1 MPRENDDV
9 AIRFEILGD
18 LRVRDGEEPIPVP
31 SRRQRKL
38 LAILLAAR
46 DRAVTVDRLMDLMW
60 DGDVEAGSKSALR
73 FHISKLRSA
82 LEPGTPA
89 RDSVIETVATGY
101 RMAVP
106 PEFVD
111 AWNLEQTAQD
121 ALGEAGTNPAPATE
135 VLSRIVASRGQLLND
150 FIYDEFAQAPRRT
163 WDEFALTAAQ
173 TCAELLLRSQDPQS
187 VIEMLTPLLAE
198 EPYRE
203 GLASQLV
210 LALHDADRHVEAVR
224 VFDQTRDQLA
234 EVGAEPGPALRASLQ
249 TVIRS
254 TSTDAARTPARH
266 NIPVRTTRLLGRTAI
281 LERLAEI
288 LDRSGSV
295 RIAGIPGVGKSSLV
309 ASYAQSQVGELADG
323 VFWIAARNSPGLTH
337 ELARVVSPRLARP
350 VDPANAAT
358 VVGGLQALVVLDE
371 PAPGEST
378 SRVVG
383 ELLAGSIAKVIV
395 VSQEDDLDMP
405 VVTVPP
411 LGGDDVENLFRS
423 AGGELGEILEPHRLE
438 ELTGGVPSL
447 VEFAAAASKVS
458 TGRELSMESASAAS
472 DLLDVAIE
480 HLGENDLSALASAA
494 SFHGPVSLLDIGSPD
509 RRYTARDVVPLV
521 DAGWLQTTAEGVAV
535 PEVIRL
541 RLAERGALD
550 DSARAAHAARVASWP
565 VKKAVARPAD
575 TEQAITYLARSAP
588 EAAGDLFDRTAQAL
602 WDAGRFGVIAR
613 SARPLVGT
621 GTSDAVCRNAL
632 FYGAY
637 SGLRVGDVDFAMECA
652 ELFMWLAVDDPGHE
666 VESAILG
673 GDIAW
678 FFGRLSDAAAR
689 YAEAQALAS
698 RSGDNREVL
707 AAFGETLAY
716 VHLGDEVALRDAADR
731 VEATAS
737 QRMQSLVAESRG
749 LVALVDGDLSSATAS
764 FEVGLRTTGFIDRRA
779 IQRRLLE
786 TYLAARDI
794 AGAEAAWATIEAD
807 AAYTGVALDPPT
819 LFAGALH
826 MHRVG
831 DRRRPLSLLIAGAR
845 SLRVSPA
852 ALWLTVGLSVAV
864 SVGPDGVPRDQ
875 ARVALARMLDRTGMH
890 LFAPYASEVRP
901 SPGPV
906 ETEAIIEI
914 LLATEASTR

>member
-1 MPRENDDV
+1 MRRENGDV

-18 LRVRDGEEPIPVP
+18 LRVLDGEEPIPVP

-46 DRAVTVDRLMDLMW
+46 GRVVTVDRLLDLVW
-60 DGDVEAGSKSALR
+60 DGDVDAGSKSALR
-73 FHISKLRSA
+73 FHVSKLRSA

-89 RDSVIETVATGY
+89 GDSVIETVATGY
-101 RMAVP
+101 RMAALTGA
-106 PEFVD
+106 VD
-111 AWNLEQTAQD
+111 AWNLEQLAQE
-121 ALGEAGTNPAPATE
+121 ALGAAGTDPTAATE
-135 VLSRIVASRGQLLND
+135 ILSQVVASRGQLFND
-150 FIYDEFAQAPRRT
+150 FIYDEFAQAPRRA

-173 TCAELLLRSQDPQS
+173 TCADLLLRSEDPQS

-210 LALHDADRHVEAVR
+210 LALHGADRHVEAVR
-224 VFDQTRDQLA
+224 VFDETRDQLA
-234 EVGAEPGPALRASLQ
+234 EVGAEPGPVLRESLQ

-254 TSTDAARTPARH
+254 TSTHAARVPVRH
-266 NIPVRTTRLLGRTAI
+266 NIPVLTTRLLGRTAL

-288 LDRSGSV
+288 LARSGSV
-295 RIAGIPGVGKSSLV
+295 RVAGIPGVGKSSLV
-309 ASYAQSQVGELADG
+309 ASYAHSQIGEFADG
-323 VFWIAARNSPGLTH
+323 VFWVAGRESPRVDR
-337 ELARVVSPRLARP
+337 ELARVVSPRLVHP

-358 VVGGLQALVVLDE
+358 VVGGLQALVVLDD
-371 PAPGEST
+371 PAPGDST

-383 ELLAGSIAKVIV
+383 ELLAGSTARVIV
-395 VSQEDDLDMP
+395 VSQQDDLGMP
-405 VVTVPP
+405 VLTVPP
-411 LGGDDVENLFRS
+411 LDGDDVEDLFRI
-423 AGGELGEILEPHRLE
+423 AGGEVGETLEPRRLE

-447 VEFAAAASKVS
+447 VEFAAAASKVLS
-458 TGRELSMESASAAS
+458 GRELSMESASAAS

-480 HLGENDLSALASAA
+480 HLGAEDLSALASAA
-494 SFHGPVSLLDIGSPD
+494 SFHGQVSLLDIGSPD

-541 RLAERGALD
+541 RLTERGALD

-565 VKKAVARPAD
+565 MKKAVARPAD

-621 GTSDAVCRNAL
+621 GTSDDVCRNAL

-652 ELFMWLAVDDPGHE
+652 ELFIQLAVDDPGHE

-689 YAEAQALAS
+689 YAKAQALAS

-716 VHLGDEVALRDAADR
+716 AHLGDEVALRDAADR

-737 QRMQSLVAESRG
+737 PHLQSLVAESRG
-749 LVALVDGDLSSATAS
+749 LVALVDGDLSNASAS
-764 FEVGLRTTGFIDRRA
+764 FEAGLRTAGFIDRRA

-786 TYLAARDI
+786 TYLAAGDN

-826 MHRVG
+826 MHRGG
-831 DRRRPLSLLIAGAR
+831 DRRRSLSLLIAGAR
-845 SLRVSPA
+845 SLRASPA

-864 SVGPDGVPRDQ
+864 SVGSDSVLRDR

-890 LFAPYASEVRP
+890 LFPPYAPEVRP